1 MLEATCPFCWEPVEL
16 DFDPAE
22 AGPGTHRF
30 VQDCDVCC
38 HPLAVTVRV
47 DGDGE
52 VSVEVERG

>member
-22 AGPGTHRF
+22 AGPGAHRF